1 MVTQHNFGMVI
12 IQKLRH
18 MQNVIEIVQV
28 LKIMT
33 PFHQHGNKRVRF
45 FLALF
50 NLYRKVVIKLDHME
64 ERVTRLEVKMENIEE
79 KDKVTQSHLKKLRDN
94 VDRNEKLVNELQN
107 VCNTLNI
114 LIDELRSDRER
125 ERNTRNK
132 YVFWFLTTVFTV
144 LITALL
150 TLIII

>member
-1 MVTQHNFGMVI
+1 M
-12 IQKLRH
+12 
-18 MQNVIEIVQV
+18 
-28 LKIMT
+28 
-33 PFHQHGNKRVRF
+33 
-45 FLALF
+45 
-50 NLYRKVVIKLDHME
+50 IKLDHME

-94 VDRNEKLVNELQN
+94 IDRNEKLVNELQN

>member
-1 MVTQHNFGMVI
+1 MVTNGLSRWLEI
-12 IQKLRH
+12 RILKLY
-18 MQNVIEIVQV
+18 
-28 LKIMT
+28 KKKT
-33 PFHQHGNKRVRF
+33 RF
-45 FLALF
+45 SCLF
-50 NLYRKVVIKLDHME
+50 ILYRKVVIKLDHME

-107 VCNTLNI
+107 VCNTLNT

-144 LITALL
+144 LISALL

>member
-1 MVTQHNFGMVI
+1 MYHLSI
-12 IQKLRH
+12 ITYGHQLLIPLVGDWNLKTLQK
-18 MQNVIEIVQV
+18 
-28 LKIMT
+28 KT
-33 PFHQHGNKRVRF
+33 RF
-45 FLALF
+45 SCLF
-50 NLYRKVVIKLDHME
+50 ILYRKVMIKLDHME

>member
-1 MVTQHNFGMVI
+1 MVTNRLSRWLEIGI
-12 IQKLRH
+12 LKLY
-18 MQNVIEIVQV
+18 
-28 LKIMT
+28 KKKT
-33 PFHQHGNKRVRF
+33 RF
-45 FLALF
+45 SCLF
-50 NLYRKVVIKLDHME
+50 ILYRKVVIKLDHME

-125 ERNTRNK
+125 DRNTRNK

>member
-1 MVTQHNFGMVI
+1 M
-12 IQKLRH
+12 L
-18 MQNVIEIVQV
+18 
-28 LKIMT
+28 

-45 FLALF
+45 FLTLF

-150 TLIII
+150 TLIIV

>member
-1 MVTQHNFGMVI
+1 MVTNCLSRWLEIGI
-12 IQKLRH
+12 LKLY
-18 MQNVIEIVQV
+18 
-28 LKIMT
+28 K
-33 PFHQHGNKRVRF
+33 KRQENLV
-45 FLALF
+45 FLI
-50 NLYRKVVIKLDHME
+50 LYRKVVIKLDHME

-94 VDRNEKLVNELQN
+94 IDRNEKLVNELQN

>member
-1 MVTQHNFGMVI
+1 MYGHQRLIPLVGNW
-12 IQKLRH
+12 
-18 MQNVIEIVQV
+18 N
-28 LKIMT
+28 LKILQKKT
-33 PFHQHGNKRVRF
+33 RKSC
-45 FLALF
+45 LF
-50 NLYRKVVIKLDHME
+50 ILYRKVVIKLDHME

-94 VDRNEKLVNELQN
+94 IDRNEKLVNELQN

>member
-1 MVTQHNFGMVI
+1 MVGNW
-12 IQKLRH
+12 
-18 MQNVIEIVQV
+18 N
-28 LKIMT
+28 LKILQKKT
-33 PFHQHGNKRVRF
+33 RF
-45 FLALF
+45 SCLF
-50 NLYRKVVIKLDHME
+50 ILYRKVVIKLDHME
-64 ERVTRLEVKMENIEE
+64 ERVARLEVKMENIEE

>member
-1 MVTQHNFGMVI
+1 MVTNS
-12 IQKLRH
+12 LSRWL
-18 MQNVIEIVQV
+18 EIGI
-28 LKIMT
+28 LKFYKKKT
-33 PFHQHGNKRVRF
+33 RF
-45 FLALF
+45 SCLF
-50 NLYRKVVIKLDHME
+50 ILYRKVVIKLDHME

-150 TLIII
+150 TLIIN

>member
-1 MVTQHNFGMVI
+1 MYRLSI
-12 IQKLRH
+12 ITYGHQLLIPLVGNWNLKTLQK
-18 MQNVIEIVQV
+18 
-28 LKIMT
+28 KT
-33 PFHQHGNKRVRF
+33 RF
-45 FLALF
+45 SCLF
-50 NLYRKVVIKLDHME
+50 ILYRKVVIKLDHME
-64 ERVTRLEVKMENIEE
+64 ERVTRLEVKMENMEE

>member
-1 MVTQHNFGMVI
+1 MVTNGLSRWLEI
-12 IQKLRH
+12 GILKLY
-18 MQNVIEIVQV
+18 
-28 LKIMT
+28 KKKT
-33 PFHQHGNKRVRF
+33 RF
-45 FLALF
+45 SCLF
-50 NLYRKVVIKLDHME
+50 ILYRKVVIKLDHME
-64 ERVTRLEVKMENIEE
+64 ERVTRLEVKMENVEE

>member
-1 MVTQHNFGMVI
+1 MVTNGLSRWLEI
-12 IQKLRH
+12 GILKLYKKKTR
-18 MQNVIEIVQV
+18 
-28 LKIMT
+28 KSC
-33 PFHQHGNKRVRF
+33 
-45 FLALF
+45 LF
-50 NLYRKVVIKLDHME
+50 ILYRKVVIKLDHME

-94 VDRNEKLVNELQN
+94 VDRNERLVSELQN

>member
-1 MVTQHNFGMVI
+1 MVTNGLSRWLEI
-12 IQKLRH
+12 RILKLY
-18 MQNVIEIVQV
+18 
-28 LKIMT
+28 KKKT
-33 PFHQHGNKRVRF
+33 RF
-45 FLALF
+45 SCLF
-50 NLYRKVVIKLDHME
+50 ILYRKVVIKLDHME

-132 YVFWFLTTVFTV
+132 YIFWFLTTVFTV
-144 LITALL
+144 LITTLL

>member
-1 MVTQHNFGMVI
+1 MVTNCLSRWLEIGI
-12 IQKLRH
+12 LKLY
-18 MQNVIEIVQV
+18 
-28 LKIMT
+28 KKKT
-33 PFHQHGNKRVRF
+33 RF
-45 FLALF
+45 SCLF
-50 NLYRKVVIKLDHME
+50 ILYRKVVIKLDHME
-64 ERVTRLEVKMENIEE
+64 ERVTRLEVKMENMEE

>member
-1 MVTQHNFGMVI
+1 MVTNR
-12 IQKLRH
+12 LSSWL
-18 MQNVIEIVQV
+18 EIGI
-28 LKIMT
+28 LK
-33 PFHQHGNKRVRF
+33 FYKKRQDFLVF
-45 FLALF
+45 FI
-50 NLYRKVVIKLDHME
+50 LYRKVVIKLDHME

>member
-1 MVTQHNFGMVI
+1 MVTNR
-12 IQKLRH
+12 LSSWL
-18 MQNVIEIVQV
+18 EIGI
-28 LKIMT
+28 LK
-33 PFHQHGNKRVRF
+33 FYKKRQDFLVF
-45 FLALF
+45 FI
-50 NLYRKVVIKLDHME
+50 LYRKVVIKLDHME

-94 VDRNEKLVNELQN
+94 IDRNEKLVNELQN